1 MHSVLITVAQRPAIF
16 RESSI
21 VRWLLIAAAMGVVTL
36 LIVIPV
42 VNVFYNALA
51 PGFVDYWSA
60 QTSCSG
66 TWSGAIAGSFAS
78 YWNSL
83 VMDADTR
90 HAIWLTLAVAPS
102 AVLANLVFGASAAWA
117 IAHFKFPGRTLL
129 TSVIDLPFA
138 VSPVAAGLFLVLI
151 FGLQGYLGP
160 WLREHDVK
168 IMFAIPGLIL
178 ATTFVTLPFVA
189 RELIPLMESLGS
201 EEETAAVSLG
211 ANGWQVFWRVTL
223 PNIKW
228 GLLYGVILCNA
239 RAMGEFGAVYVVSG
253 HIAGETDTMPLR
265 VEKLF
270 QEYNLPGSFAVAS
283 VLTLLALVTLV
294 AKTALE
300 HCTRRQLNDA
310 ALLGIEIDQT
320 PSPTSKHSKD

>member
-1 MHSVLITVAQRPAIF
+1 M
-16 RESSI
+16 
-21 VRWLLIAAAMGVVTL
+21 TL
-36 LIVIPV
+36 LIVVPV
-42 VNVFYNALA
+42 VNVFYNAIA
-51 PGFVDYWSA
+51 PGITDYWRA
-60 QTSCSG
+60 QQSG
-66 TWSGAIAGSFAS
+66 HGPWIGAWTVAIAQGLSS
-78 YWNSL
+78 YWNNL
-83 VMDADTR
+83 VMDPDTR
-90 HAIWLTLAVAPS
+90 HAIKLTLIVAPT
-102 AVLANLVFGASAAWA
+102 AVCLNVIFGVCAAWA

-129 TSVIDLPFA
+129 TSLIDLPFA
-138 VSPVAAGLFLVLI
+138 VSPVVAGLSLVLI

-160 WLREHDVK
+160 WLREHDIK
-168 IMFAIPGLIL
+168 IMFAAPGLIL

-211 ANGWQVFWRVTL
+211 ANGLQVFWRVTL

-283 VLTLLALVTLV
+283 VLTLLALVTLA

-300 HCTRRQLNDA
+300 HVTRRQLEEA
-310 ALLGIEIDQT
+310 AKLDHQEV
-320 PSPTSKHSKD
+320 